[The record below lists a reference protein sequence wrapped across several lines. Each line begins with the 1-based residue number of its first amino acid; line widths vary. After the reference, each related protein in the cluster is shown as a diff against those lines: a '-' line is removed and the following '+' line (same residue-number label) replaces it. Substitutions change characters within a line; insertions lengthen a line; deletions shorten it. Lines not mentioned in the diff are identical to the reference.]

1 MYHINQNS
9 KIALHIQLFESLK
22 QDIIDNYKIDD
33 KLPSIRKVMTMY
45 NLSKNTVESAYS
57 QLVVEGYID
66 SIPKSGYVVME
77 NNFTNF
83 LDTFVEEKKEN
94 KEDILYD
101 FFPARLQKESFP
113 LKTWKRLSNKAINE
127 SLDLGRY
134 SNRQGEVDL
143 RTEIA
148 KYLNTSRAVKC
159 TANQV
164 IIGNGFIS
172 SISLLALILNKKYD
186 TLAIEEPGYH
196 VARKVYENHNY
207 KIQKIEVN
215 SNGINIEE
223 LEESKAKLVYLT
235 PSHQYPTGVSIPISN
250 RLKLLNWAN
259 QNDGIIIEDDYD
271 SELNYV
277 NRPIPSL
284 QGLDKDNRVVY
295 IGTFSKA
302 LSPALRVSYMVLPT
316 NILKIYQKKYSYYDS
331 GVSLLTQKT
340 LHSFM
345 KEGYWD
351 KHLRKVRTLNKKKH
365 NLLKSHLES
374 KLKTSMK
381 IVSQGGGLA
390 ILIQP
395 TISFDW
401 RKLETLA
408 IEEKIKVFFAKPRSG
423 GNYQAVM
430 MGFGGIKE
438 EELENAISIFSKIW
452 FKCLIQKKLD

>member
-9 KIALHIQLFESLK
+9 KRSLHKQLFEALK
-22 QDIIDNYKIDD
+22 QDIIDNYKIDER
-33 KLPSIRKVMTMY
+33 LPSIRKVMTMY

-57 QLVVEGYID
+57 QLVAEGYIE
-66 SIPKSGYVVME
+66 SIPKSGYVVIE

-83 LDTFVEEKKEN
+83 TNTYIEIHKEEKE
-94 KEDILYD
+94 ELLYD

-113 LKTWKRLSNKAINE
+113 LKIWKRLSTKITND
-127 SLDLGRY
+127 SLDLGKY
-134 SNRQGEVDL
+134 SNRQGEEDL
-143 RTEIA
+143 RIEIA

-164 IIGNGFIS
+164 VIGNGFIS
-172 SISLLALILNKKYD
+172 SISLLALILNKEHD

-196 VARKVYENHNY
+196 VARKVYENHKY
-207 KIQKIEVN
+207 KVEKIAVN
-215 SNGINIEE
+215 NNGIDIEK
-223 LEESKAKLVYLT
+223 LENSKARLVYIT
-235 PSHQYPTGVSIPISN
+235 PSHQYPTGVAIPISN
-250 RLKLLNWAN
+250 RLKLLDWAN
-259 QNDGIIIEDDYD
+259 KRDGIIIEDDYA

-284 QGLDKDNRVVY
+284 QGLDINNRVVY

-316 NILKIYQKKYSYYDS
+316 NILESYQENYSYYDS

-345 KEGYWD
+345 KDSYWD
-351 KHLRKVRTLNKKKH
+351 KHLRKILTQNKKKH
-365 NLLKSHLES
+365 NLLKSLLES
-374 KLKTSMK
+374 KLNNSMK

-395 TISFDW
+395 TLSFNW
-401 RKLETLA
+401 EKLETLA
-408 IEEKIKVFFAKPRSG
+408 KEEKIKVYFAKPRCG

-438 EELENAISIFSKIW
+438 EELEDAMDIFSKIW
-452 FKCLIQKKLD
+452 FKCFI

>member
-1 MYHINQNS
+1 MYHIDQNS
-9 KIALHIQLFESLK
+9 KISLHIQLFEALK
-22 QDIIDNYKIDD
+22 QDIIDNYKIEE
-33 KLPSIRKVMTMY
+33 KLPSIRKVMNIY

-57 QLVVEGYID
+57 QLVAEGYID
-66 SIPKSGYVVME
+66 SIPKSGYIVIE

-83 LDTFVEEKKEN
+83 LDTFKDEKKE
-94 KEDILYD
+94 KDEEILYD

-113 LKTWKRLSNKAINE
+113 LKIWKRLTTKAIDE
-127 SLDLGRY
+127 SLDLGKY
-134 SNRQGEVDL
+134 PNRQGEVDL
-143 RTEIA
+143 RVEIS

-159 TANQV
+159 SANQV

-172 SISLLALILNKKYD
+172 SISLLALILNKKHNA
-186 TLAIEEPGYH
+186 LAIEEPGYH

-207 KIQKIEVN
+207 KIERIEVN
-215 SNGINIEE
+215 KTGIDIAK
-223 LEESKAKLVYLT
+223 LEKSKAKLVYLT
-235 PSHQYPTGVSIPISN
+235 PSHQYPTGVAIPISN

-259 QNDGIIIEDDYD
+259 KNDGIIIEDDYD

-284 QGLDKDNRVVY
+284 QGLDTNNRVVY

-316 NILKIYQKKYSYYDS
+316 HILKIYQELYSYYDS

-351 KHLRKVRTLNKKKH
+351 KHLRKIRTQNKKKH
-365 NLLKSHLES
+365 NLLKSLLES
-374 KLKTSMK
+374 KLNNSME

-395 TISFDW
+395 RVNFDYK
-401 RKLETLA
+401 KLEILA
-408 IEEKIKVFFAKPRSG
+408 IKEKIKIYFAKPRSG
-423 GNYQAVM
+423 DNYQAIM

-438 EELENAISIFSKIW
+438 EELGNAINLFSKIW
-452 FKCLIQKKLD
+452 FMCLQKEFS